1 MTATTHIAAPPQH
14 NRPRTRL
21 RARWAAFTLRHSRR
35 AQTAL
40 FAGLHDAL
48 PLDDPDRHALDAPAI
63 EDAFARLA
71 IDHPD
76 TVTADDGGQA
86 ARDTDREQQL
96 IAACDAWFRDIHGP
110 QHRWDAATFARY
122 ARLIDGVHA
131 CFDHETIAGGQR

>member
-14 NRPRTRL
+14 HRPNGL

-76 TVTADDGGQA
+76 AVTADDGGQT
-86 ARDTDREQQL
+86 ARDADREQQL

-110 QHRWDAATFARY
+110 QHRWDAATLARY
-122 ARLIDGVHA
+122 ARLIAGVHG
-131 CFDHETIAGGQR
+131 CFHPGGER